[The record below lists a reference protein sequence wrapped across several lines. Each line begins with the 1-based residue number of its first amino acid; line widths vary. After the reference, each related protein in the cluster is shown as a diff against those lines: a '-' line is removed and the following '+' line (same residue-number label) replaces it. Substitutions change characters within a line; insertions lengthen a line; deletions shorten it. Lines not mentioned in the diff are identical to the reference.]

1 MRPAIHQ
8 ICEQV
13 ARHFGYVTAEE
24 ILSRDRHKS
33 IAEARQLAIWLVRT
47 KLGMS
52 YPEIGREFK
61 LDHTTCISSFRR
73 VERATGMLL
82 TSARLLSGEVVSP
95 RVPALDLVA
104 VGAE

>member
-1 MRPAIHQ
+1 MRPALTAIV
-8 ICEQV
+8 EQV
-13 ARHFGYVTAEE
+13 ATHYGYVTVDD

-61 LDHTTCISSFRR
+61 LDHTTCMHAVAR

-82 TSARLLSGEVVSP
+82 VSARLLSEQVISP